1 MTNTPHGANYFNVRL
16 NLPSN
21 TMNLISL
28 WSVPSQTMSYNYMP
42 YTDVDVLLMLSYGQ
56 LTQLAMAGKEICI
69 HAIIC
74 TEEKKLC
81 HIKLCIKASDFL
93 ERIPENFRQL
103 PDSTTADNDTTR
115 SFQSSSFIPQTD
127 KPYLAPNPARDEVT
141 VMGIAPE
148 EVAEITILTM
158 QGGQVA
164 EFRNDYRFNV
174 SRLAKASYIV
184 RVVTTDKQVYYLKLV
199 KQ

>member
-1 MTNTPHGANYFNVRL
+1 MCYV
-16 NLPSN
+16 
-21 TMNLISL
+21 
-28 WSVPSQTMSYNYMP
+28 
-42 YTDVDVLLMLSYGQ
+42 
-56 LTQLAMAGKEICI
+56 
-69 HAIIC
+69 
-74 TEEKKLC
+74 
-81 HIKLCIKASDFL
+81 KLCIRSNEFL
-93 ERIPENFRQL
+93 DLIPEEFRQL

-148 EVAEITILTM
+148 EVAEITVLTM

-164 EFRNDYRFNV
+164 DYRNNYRFNV

-184 RVVTTDKQVYYLKLV
+184 RVVTRDKQVYYLKLV

>member
-1 MTNTPHGANYFNVRL
+1 ML
-16 NLPSN
+16 N
-21 TMNLISL
+21 
-28 WSVPSQTMSYNYMP
+28 
-42 YTDVDVLLMLSYGQ
+42 YGQ
-56 LTQLAMAGKEICI
+56 ITQMALAGEKICL
-69 HAIIC
+69 HAIVCIEDSYLCYLTIC
-74 TEEKKLC
+74 FNAEEILA
-81 HIKLCIKASDFL
+81 L
-93 ERIPENFRQL
+93 IPEEYRQL
-103 PDSTTADNDTTR
+103 PDSTTADNDSTR
-115 SFQSSSFIPQTD
+115 SLQSSSFIPQAG

-148 EVAEITILTM
+148 EVAEITVLTM

-164 EFRNDYRFNV
+164 DYRNNYRNNYRFNV

>member
-1 MTNTPHGANYFNVRL
+1 
-16 NLPSN
+16 
-21 TMNLISL
+21 
-28 WSVPSQTMSYNYMP
+28 MP
-42 YTDVDVLLMLSYGQ
+42 AV
-56 LTQLAMAGKEICI
+56 E
-69 HAIIC
+69 
-74 TEEKKLC
+74 
-81 HIKLCIKASDFL
+81 FL
-93 ERIPENFRQL
+93 EMIPEDMRQFL
-103 PDSTTADNDTTR
+103 GSPTADNDTTR
-115 SFQSSSFIPQTD
+115 SFQSSSFIPQAD

-148 EVAEITILTM
+148 EVAEITVLTM

-164 EFRNDYRFNV
+164 DYRNNYRFNV